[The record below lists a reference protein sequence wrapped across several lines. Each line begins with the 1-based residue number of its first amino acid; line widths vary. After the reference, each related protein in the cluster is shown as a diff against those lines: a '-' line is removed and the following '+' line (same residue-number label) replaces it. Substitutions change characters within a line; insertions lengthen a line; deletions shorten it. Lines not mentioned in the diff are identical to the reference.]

1 MKKSELKANIKEEI
15 LSLLQEDSTKEL
27 EIKTKELEIE
37 KDITKEREKQKELE
51 ESEDEEYDMDM
62 DTEPTKKSLKKD
74 DSVTKLARELQ
85 NLIKDMKDLA
95 KKYKEAE
102 GDEKLAIVKDLKYK
116 TKLKNELEALI

>member
-15 LSLLQEDSTKEL
+15 LSLLQEDSTEEL
-27 EIKTKELEIE
+27 KKKLEIE
-37 KDITKEREKQKELE
+37 KDITKEREKQTAFR

-85 NLIKDMKDLA
+85 NLIKDMKALA

>member
-1 MKKSELKANIKEEI
+1 
-15 LSLLQEDSTKEL
+15 
-27 EIKTKELEIE
+27 
-37 KDITKEREKQKELE
+37 
-51 ESEDEEYDMDM
+51 MDM

-74 DSVTKLARELQ
+74 NSVTKLARELQ
-85 NLIKDMKDLA
+85 NLIKDMKALA

>member
-15 LSLLQEDSTKEL
+15 LSLLQEDSTEEL
-27 EIKTKELEIE
+27 KKKLEIE
-37 KDITKEREKQKELE
+37 KDITKEREKQTAFR

-85 NLIKDMKDLA
+85 NLIKDMKALA

-116 TKLKNELEALI
+116 TKLKNKLEALI

>member
-15 LSLLQEDSTKEL
+15 LSLLQEDSTEEL
-27 EIKTKELEIE
+27 KKKLEIE
-37 KDITKEREKQKELE
+37 KDITKEREKQTAFR

-85 NLIKDMKDLA
+85 NLITDMKALA

>member
-15 LSLLQEDSTKEL
+15 LSLLQEDSIEEL
-27 EIKTKELEIE
+27 KKKLEIE
-37 KDITKEREKQKELE
+37 KDITKEREKQTAFR

-85 NLIKDMKDLA
+85 NLIKDMKALA